1 MWIDKWK
8 SVTQMILSCWL
19 LTTLLVQRCLLIQ
32 LPANKATCVNF
43 HWATWEGF
51 KESIHFQQLCVNH
64 SGIWTSSWIWRTPLF
79 PLLVDVQRSAN
90 SGFMWPQ
97 RLHGVMHPRRRI
109 FCRVLVLG
117 LVVRVVKIVK
127 CRKREQST
135 AKLQMFLSS
144 TCEIAS
150 SGMPRSCFWWH
161 VLAKCWPTNQANS
174 SVLLD
179 IAGYRTLL
187 QLSRSV

>member
-1 MWIDKWK
+1 MK
-8 SVTQMILSCWL
+8 SVTQMILSCCL
-19 LTTLLVQRCLLIQ
+19 LTTLLVQRSLLIQ
-32 LPANKATCVNF
+32 LPANKANA
-43 HWATWEGF
+43 WAIHRGKLLGNQGEY
-51 KESIHFQQLCVNH
+51 IHFQQLCVNH
-64 SGIWTSSWIWRTPLF
+64 SGIWISSWIWWTQLF
-79 PLLVDVQRSAN
+79 PLGVDVQRSAN

-127 CRKREQST
+127 YRKREQST
-135 AKLQMFLSS
+135 AKLKMFLSS
-144 TCEIAS
+144 TCEIAR

-187 QLSRSV
+187 RLSRSV